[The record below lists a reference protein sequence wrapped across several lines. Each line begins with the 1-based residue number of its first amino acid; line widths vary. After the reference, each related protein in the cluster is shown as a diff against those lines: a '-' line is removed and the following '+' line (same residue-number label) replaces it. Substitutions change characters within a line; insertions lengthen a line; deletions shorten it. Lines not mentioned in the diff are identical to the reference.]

1 MVVNVDKSDREIK
14 INLMEFG
21 SETSFRAKMSL
32 HNEKPMCPRNYAWKT
47 LHQLFFY
54 LLAIEFYNKLGHEN

>member
-1 MVVNVDKSDREIK
+1 MVVNVGKSDREIK

-32 HNEKPMCPRNYAWKT
+32 HNEKPMCPRNYA
-47 LHQLFFY
+47 
-54 LLAIEFYNKLGHEN
+54 